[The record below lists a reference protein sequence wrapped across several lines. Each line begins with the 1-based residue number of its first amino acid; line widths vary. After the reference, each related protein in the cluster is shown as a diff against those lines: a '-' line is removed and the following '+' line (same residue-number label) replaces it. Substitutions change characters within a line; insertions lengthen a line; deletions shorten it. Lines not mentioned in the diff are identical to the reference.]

1 MINTMNIIVIILSR
15 KKLFFCPASTGK
27 HAVMVCLTI
36 YLCCYGVFL
45 QFIYEVDESD
55 DKYYEHLIINTMNTI
70 VIILSWKSFSSVQ
83 PALVN
88 MLLWPLR
95 KNLIL
100 PLITRSRTVMM
111 MIIWAVWQ
119 CWSELQFLSKSIRSI
134 FGQTTILNPKSHHL
148 LSLGHKQ
155 WWRWT
160 ISSLEL
166 LIRIWDVNEAQMMKS
181 LFLGV
186 VSLYT

>member
-100 PLITRSRTVMM
+100 SLITQSRTVMM
-111 MIIWAVWQ
+111 MSSLTMVTKINFSSKVYSDKQSAALPNLTLCLIISFYWVRD
-119 CWSELQFLSKSIRSI
+119 SDDMSSLTMEIKTIIFKKDPRSI
-134 FGQTTILNPKSHHL
+134 
-148 LSLGHKQ
+148 
-155 WWRWT
+155 
-160 ISSLEL
+160 
-166 LIRIWDVNEAQMMKS
+166 
-181 LFLGV
+181 
-186 VSLYT
+186 